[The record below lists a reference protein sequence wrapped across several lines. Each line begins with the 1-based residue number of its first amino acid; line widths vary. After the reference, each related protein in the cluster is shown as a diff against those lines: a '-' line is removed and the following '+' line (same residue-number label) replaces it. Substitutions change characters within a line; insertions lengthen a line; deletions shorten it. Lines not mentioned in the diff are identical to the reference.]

1 MLTLFFVDD
10 LPRKVGSTYEFDSDD
25 AQHAIR
31 VLRMSAGEVF
41 MLSDG
46 QGKWSKVK
54 IFAVKKKSLEV
65 EVVESGIE
73 DPLAI
78 LFTVVQALPK
88 GDRLKECIEML
99 TEGGV
104 DTIIPWSA
112 QRSIGKAEKGVE
124 KLQVTAREASK
135 QSRRLFIPVV
145 TDVANTSKVLELIAG
160 HDLVLVFHESAISKV
175 SEIITKKC
183 FESKKVMIIIGP
195 EGGITNEELEL
206 FKSAGANVALMGRP
220 ILRSAHAGL
229 AAMSAVNAL
238 LKVW

>member
-10 LPRKVGSTYEFDSDD
+10 LLRKVGSSYEFDSDD

-65 EVVESGIE
+65 EVIETGIQ
-73 DPLAI
+73 DPLEVS
-78 LFTVVQALPK
+78 FTVVQALPK
-88 GDRLKECIEML
+88 GDRLKESIELL

-135 QSRRLFIPVV
+135 QSRRLFIPDV
-145 TDVANTSKVLELIAG
+145 TDLANTSKVVELIPQ
-160 HDLVLVFHESAISKV
+160 HDLVLVFHESAKSKV
-175 SEIITKKC
+175 SEILTRKY
-183 FESKKVMIIIGP
+183 FDSRSVMIIIGP
-195 EGGITNEELEL
+195 EGGITDEELEL
-206 FKSAGANVALMGRP
+206 FKSAGAKVALMGRP

-238 LKVW
+238 IKVW

>member
-10 LPRKVGSTYEFDSDD
+10 LPRKVGSSYEFDSDD

-65 EVVESGIE
+65 EVMETGIQN
-73 DPLAI
+73 PLEVS
-78 LFTVVQALPK
+78 FTVVQALPK
-88 GDRLKECIEML
+88 GDRLKESIELL

-135 QSRRLFIPVV
+135 QSRRLFIPDV
-145 TDVANTSKVLELIAG
+145 TDLANTSKVVELIPQ
-160 HDLVLVFHESAISKV
+160 HDLVLVFHESAKSKV
-175 SEIITKKC
+175 SEILTRKY
-183 FESKKVMIIIGP
+183 FDSRSVMIIIGP
-195 EGGITNEELEL
+195 EGGITDEELEL
-206 FKSAGANVALMGRP
+206 FKSAGAKVALMGRP

-238 LKVW
+238 IKVW

>member
-10 LPRKVGSTYEFDSDD
+10 LPRKVGSSYEFDSDD

-65 EVVESGIE
+65 EVIETGIQ
-73 DPLAI
+73 DPLDI
-78 LFTVVQALPK
+78 SFTVIQALTK
-88 GDRLKECIEML
+88 GE
-99 TEGGV
+99 
-104 DTIIPWSA
+104 
-112 QRSIGKAEKGVE
+112 E
-124 KLQVTAREASK
+124 KLQITAREASK
-135 QSRRLFIPVV
+135 QSRRLFIPQVS
-145 TDVANTSKVLELIAG
+145 DVANTAKVVELIAQ
-160 HDLVLVFHESAISKV
+160 HDLVLVFHESATSKV
-175 SEIITKKC
+175 SEIVTRKY
-183 FESKKVMIIIGP
+183 FESQSVMIIIGP

-206 FKSAGANVALMGRP
+206 FKSAGAKVALMGRP

-238 LKVW
+238 IKVW

>member
-10 LPRKVGSTYEFDSDD
+10 LPRKKGAIYEFGSEG

-31 VLRMSAGEVF
+31 VLRMSAGETF

-46 QGKWSKVK
+46 RGAWSKVK
-54 IFAVKKKSLEV
+54 IYAVKKKSLEV
-65 EVVESGIE
+65 EVMETGIQNRLE
-73 DPLAI
+73 ISFA
-78 LFTVVQALPK
+78 VVQALPK
-88 GDRLKECIEML
+88 GDRLKECIELL

-112 QRSIGKAEKGVE
+112 QRSIGKAEKGIE

-135 QSRRLFIPVV
+135 QSRRLFIPEV
-145 TDVANTSKVLELIAG
+145 TEVANTSKIIELISE
-160 HDLVLVFHESAISKV
+160 HDLVLVFHESATSKV
-175 SEIITKKC
+175 SEIMTKRYLD
-183 FESKKVMIIIGP
+183 SQSVMIIIGP
-195 EGGITNEELEL
+195 EGGITIEELEL
-206 FKSAGANVALMGRP
+206 FKSAGAKVVLMGRP

-238 LKVW
+238 IKVW